1 MSNKRFDVIIK
12 RTYTTRLLIEAPSKE
27 YINDMI
33 TSEDSVEEKHLDNFW
48 ETLAHQELKQMD
60 VDMNDWEIKE
70 VEIEKP
76 HLIID

>member
-1 MSNKRFDVIIK
+1 MNKQFYLTIK
-12 RTYTTRLLIEAPSKE
+12 RTYSTTILIEAPSKE
-27 YINDMI
+27 YINHMI
-33 TSEDSVEEKHLDNFW
+33 TSEDSIEEKHLGDFW